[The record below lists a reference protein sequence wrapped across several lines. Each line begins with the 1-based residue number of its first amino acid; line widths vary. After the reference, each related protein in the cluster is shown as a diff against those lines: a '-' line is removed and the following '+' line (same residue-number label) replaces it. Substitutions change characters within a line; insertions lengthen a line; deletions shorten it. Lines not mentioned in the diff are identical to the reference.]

1 MIMADQPI
9 LYGPTFHD
17 EILAATDGVGF
28 PICWTP
34 YEIYERENLTPQQN
48 ADLDAV
54 IAAHDPTVQPVKT
67 LSPDEQVMFE
77 HENRIRTLEGQAPLS
92 EEDFVTKLS

>member
-9 LYGPTFHD
+9 LYGPTFSE
-17 EILAATDGVGF
+17 EILTATNGVGF
-28 PICWTP
+28 PIAWSP
-34 YEIYERENLTPQQN
+34 YEIYERDKLTAQQN

-54 IAAHDPTVQPVKT
+54 IAAHDPTAQPVKT